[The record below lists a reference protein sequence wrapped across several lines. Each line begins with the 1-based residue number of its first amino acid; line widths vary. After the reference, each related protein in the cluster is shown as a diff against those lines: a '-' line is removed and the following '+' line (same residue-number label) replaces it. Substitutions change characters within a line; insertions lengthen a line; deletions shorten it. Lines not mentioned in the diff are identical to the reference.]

1 MKGARKVPAISPRP
15 GRSGHQH
22 RLRRHG
28 RITIQPGY
36 AAGARDADGSVI
48 GSLLRS
54 ACRVRRRR
62 YPPERPVDV
71 HQCAG
76 AGSILESDPV

>member
-1 MKGARKVPAISPRP
+1 MRGARKGPAISPRP
-15 GRSGHQH
+15 GRSGQQH

-28 RITIQPGY
+28 GNTIRPGY

-54 ACRVRRRR
+54 ACRV
-62 YPPERPVDV
+62 
-71 HQCAG
+71 
-76 AGSILESDPV
+76 